1 MSLDS
6 TDTTPRDVR
15 RAAMDLLARREHSR
29 RELSDKLQRR
39 YPFPDI
45 LCEQLDRLEQE
56 GLLSDERFV
65 ESFVNYRTHSGKG
78 PLRIKNELQ
87 QKGVSQAL
95 IEAYVD
101 VSDRLW
107 SEQAALVL
115 SKKFGDSKASTP
127 AEKAQRARFLQY
139 RGFTSEQVFRLL

>member
-6 TDTTPRDVR
+6 TDTTPRDIR

-87 QKGVSQAL
+87 QKGVSQTL

-101 VSDRLW
+101 VSDRHW

-115 SKKFGDSKASTP
+115 AKKFGNSKATTP
-127 AEKAQRARFLQY
+127 AEKAKRARFLQY